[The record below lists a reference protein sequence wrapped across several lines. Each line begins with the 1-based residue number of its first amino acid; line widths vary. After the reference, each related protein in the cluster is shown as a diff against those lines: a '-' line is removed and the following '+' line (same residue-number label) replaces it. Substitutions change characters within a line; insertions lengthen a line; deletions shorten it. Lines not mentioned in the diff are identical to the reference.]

1 MDSRFSYV
9 YLHDSRLVDLVDE
22 EWLTD
27 KFPDHE
33 PEIPPK
39 QQPPSQDDAE
49 DGVYNVDVHQNSED
63 SKNQTDADNKW
74 DDFDLNFDEEKL

>member
-1 MDSRFSYV
+1 
-9 YLHDSRLVDLVDE
+9 VDLVDE

-27 KFPDHE
+27 KFPEHE

-49 DGVYNVDVHQNSED
+49 DAED